1 MLRRLFAVCTALL
14 LGLLALPAG
23 AVSQPVLV
31 FFPFAVGDSVPAS
44 LGSQIPAKIEA
55 ELQAIG
61 GVTIIQGDPAAQAT
75 SYRSL
80 ARAAGADAYVTG
92 SVVAIGNSFA
102 GLEELV
108 SARSG
113 VLLWSNSIAF
123 RSIDGVSGAGKTLHD
138 MLVAAPTPQTAGTLP
153 TAAPAPAPG
162 APAPAAQRVGIIVLP
177 TDGNS
182 SHDERTLA
190 DQTVTA
196 AIKHLGFTLVPLP
209 KSRGSLSSTCDQTHA
224 ALLLSTRV
232 DLSRTVP
239 KAGDLAQS
247 TAIVS
252 MVTYT
257 CATKA
262 FDPNPVAVD
271 HVAATNN
278 DALKAAITDAIVLLP
293 SLPPVAN

>member
-1 MLRRLFAVCTALL
+1 MLRRSFAVFTALL
-14 LGLLALPAG
+14 LGALALPAG
-23 AVSQPVLV
+23 AVVQPVLV
-31 FFPFAVGDSVPAS
+31 FFPFAVGASVPAS
-44 LGSQIPAKIEA
+44 LASQVPAKMEA

-75 SYRSL
+75 SFRTL

-92 SVVAIGNSFA
+92 TIVAIGNSFA

-113 VLLWSNSIAF
+113 VLLWSSSIAF
-123 RSIDGVSGAGKTLHD
+123 RTIDEVSGGGKALHD
-138 MLVAAPTPQTAGTLP
+138 LLVAAPTPQTAGTLP
-153 TAAPAPAPG
+153 TAPAPAS
-162 APAPAAQRVGIIVLP
+162 PAPAAQRVGIIVLP

-182 SHDERTLA
+182 SRDERTLA
-190 DQTVTA
+190 DQTVAA
-196 AIKHLGFTLVPLP
+196 AIKHLGFTLIPLP
-209 KSRGSLSSTCDQTHA
+209 KSRGSLSSTCDNTHA
-224 ALLLSTRV
+224 AMLLSTRV

-239 KAGDLAQS
+239 KTGDLPQS

-271 HVAATNN
+271 HTAANNN